1 MGGGDITGASSI
13 QDKESSSRIIDTT
26 SLIDSIVKE
35 QQENDPKIKAISDTL
50 KTISSVDSKTL
61 SNLLKSPNSQ
71 NLSDAELFSTLKEQ
85 VLSSFDPNPAKIDE
99 VRRKTE
105 QWYEG
110 LRNSTRLDWEQLTL
124 NYRPPQRPA
133 PPSYEDYFTE
143 IEKEALPK
151 WIKTLLRSGYT
162 ENEIQMGISDLSIR
176 DKYQLKI
183 GPEPSKVKVILR
195 PAFRRKS

>member
-1 MGGGDITGASSI
+1 M
-13 QDKESSSRIIDTT
+13 
-26 SLIDSIVKE
+26 
-35 QQENDPKIKAISDTL
+35 
-50 KTISSVDSKTL
+50 
-61 SNLLKSPNSQ
+61 
-71 NLSDAELFSTLKEQ
+71 SDAELFSTLKEQ

-99 VRRKTE
+99 VGRKTE

-151 WIKTLLRSGYT
+151 WIKTLLRLGYT